1 MCEKDAE
8 TFISTFAGDELNVWI
23 SSNVD
28 VWKRLKKYRD
38 GLKKLRFGEK
48 SEWDF

>member
-1 MCEKDAE
+1 MKMYGRCQEY
-8 TFISTFAGDELNVWI
+8 
-23 SSNVD
+23 SNVD